1 VTAHIRQIEVYL
13 PEPIESNEQLSRE
26 FPDWP
31 VAKIAA
37 RTGIDIRH
45 IAPAGQCASDLA
57 VAAAQQ
63 LFASGVASRSD
74 IDFLL
79 FCTQTPD
86 YFLPP
91 TACLIQDRLGIP
103 TTAGAMDYNL
113 GSSGFVYGL
122 ALAQGL
128 IETGSARNVL
138 LLAADTYSKLI
149 HPADKSTRTIFGD
162 GAAATLISGMES
174 GSRIGPYVF
183 GTDGSGAQNL
193 IVPAGA
199 MRLPKSPETAISQ
212 SDSSGNV
219 RTPENLFMD
228 GAEIF
233 AFTLASVPK
242 LVNEVLARAGKT
254 KEDVG
259 LFVFHQPNRYML
271 ESIRKQL
278 KIDPER
284 FAIYL
289 EDCGNTVS
297 ATIPIAL
304 KRAQEEQ
311 RLKPGTLVLLAGFG
325 VGYSWAGTLVEWAV

>member
-1 VTAHIRQIEVYL
+1 
-13 PEPIESNEQLSRE
+13 
-26 FPDWP
+26 
-31 VAKIAA
+31 
-37 RTGIDIRH
+37 
-45 IAPAGQCASDLA
+45 
-57 VAAAQQ
+57 
-63 LFASGVASRSD
+63 
-74 IDFLL
+74 
-79 FCTQTPD
+79 
-86 YFLPP
+86 
-91 TACLIQDRLGIP
+91 
-103 TTAGAMDYNL
+103 
-113 GSSGFVYGL
+113 
-122 ALAQGL
+122 
-128 IETGSARNVL
+128 
-138 LLAADTYSKLI
+138 
-149 HPADKSTRTIFGD
+149 
-162 GAAATLISGMES
+162 
-174 GSRIGPYVF
+174 
-183 GTDGSGAQNL
+183 
-193 IVPAGA
+193 